1 MQLGELFFSLG
12 FKNTGIADAKNF
24 ENSINASHEASVVLN
39 NTFINMTELLETMA
53 VKMGAVTLEEIHQ
66 KKAANELLDTKN
78 KTALADTNHNI
89 AGTKKIGI
97 LQTLTTKTGN
107 YLKAMMSTKVQVT
120 AATSALVYF
129 TKKAADAAIQIDK
142 IASSSGLSPETV
154 QRLSEMAKTTGGDI
168 NDITSA
174 LRHLQ
179 TEATNIALGRGGN
192 IGVFQYLGVDPQG
205 DPMKVLDQLMRK
217 LNSMPVALRNTMAAE
232 LGFTDDLMYMWRNM
246 GNVAPARPETLL
258 TDKELK
264 RLKDFGFYFNKIWEQ
279 SKRVLEKF
287 GAVLTPI
294 ATSILR
300 MFDSLGTS
308 FSIVMNKMG
317 PFFDMLK
324 KHAPAL
330 IIIAGALLVAFAPL
344 TASLIVLAAVFE
356 DLMGFMAGK
365 DSLFG
370 RMIDYLTDANGML
383 KDMIHWYIQLRKA
396 MTLGNYDKY
405 WDEQE
410 KKMLEGSEQFLERKK
425 KEAEGT
431 TPESEM
437 EKTLPGMKEK
447 FDNTNLENMN
457 KKFKGMLEGLLNIY
471 TPKTPEMGTNLKSR
485 LSGAEQSSTAT
496 TNNNNVTINI
506 NESNTPRDTANEVQN
521 VLSDTFFQMRS
532 AEA

>member
-1 MQLGELFFSLG
+1 
-12 FKNTGIADAKNF
+12 
-24 ENSINASHEASVVLN
+24 
-39 NTFINMTELLETMA
+39 
-53 VKMGAVTLEEIHQ
+53 
-66 KKAANELLDTKN
+66 
-78 KTALADTNHNI
+78 
-89 AGTKKIGI
+89 
-97 LQTLTTKTGN
+97 
-107 YLKAMMSTKVQVT
+107 
-120 AATSALVYF
+120 
-129 TKKAADAAIQIDK
+129 
-142 IASSSGLSPETV
+142 
-154 QRLSEMAKTTGGDI
+154 MAKTTGGDI

-294 ATSILR
+294 ATGVLR

-324 KHAPAL
+324 KNAPAL
-330 IIIAGALLVAFAPL
+330 IIFAGALMVAFMPL
-344 TASLIVLAAVFE
+344 TSVLLVLAAIFE
-356 DLMGFMAGK
+356 DVMGYIAGK

-370 RMIDYLTDANGML
+370 RMLTWITDINRGL
-383 KDMIHWYIQLRKA
+383 KDMIHWYIQLRKWYDGGKKDKEWDA
-396 MTLGNYDKY
+396 EEERIFEGMKNFGSEINNVLPGVDAQFKNIDLGNM
-405 WDEQE
+405 QE
-410 KKMLEGSEQFLERKK
+410 KLK
-425 KEAEGT
+425 
-431 TPESEM
+431 
-437 EKTLPGMKEK
+437 
-447 FDNTNLENMN
+447 
-457 KKFKGMLEGLLNIY
+457 GLLEKGINVFK
-471 TPKTPEMGTNLKSR
+471 PLTPEMGTNLKSK

-506 NESNTPRDTANEVQN
+506 NESNTPRDTATEVQN